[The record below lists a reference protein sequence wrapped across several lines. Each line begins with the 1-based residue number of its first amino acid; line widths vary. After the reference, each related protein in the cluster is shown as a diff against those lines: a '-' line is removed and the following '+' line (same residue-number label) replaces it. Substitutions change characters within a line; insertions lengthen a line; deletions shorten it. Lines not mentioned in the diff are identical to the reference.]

1 MDRIGRSLPRS
12 EGIARAVR
20 VMRDRLRHRP
30 MLSAALVAGA
40 TAGPLAGLHLSPS
53 TAVLVGWC
61 MAAVVYIAVTQ
72 RTLARATP
80 EALRRRAALLEEG
93 KWAVLAACVAAAVA
107 SLGAVVVDLAAARG
121 SPAATGSAAL
131 AAVTLLLSW
140 AFVHVLFAGH
150 YAHEYWLAGGGLI
163 FPGGERPDHAEF
175 LYLAFAVG
183 MTCQVSDVTTAS
195 APMRRLV
202 LLHALVAFGFNAVI
216 LAAAV
221 NLAAGLVG

>member
-1 MDRIGRSLPRS
+1 MM
-12 EGIARAVR
+12 RAQ
-20 VMRDRLRHRP
+20 LRHRP

-40 TAGPLAGLHLSPS
+40 TAGPLAGLRLSPS

-61 MAAVVYIAVTQ
+61 MAAVVYIAVTL

-93 KWAVLAACVAAAVA
+93 EWAVLAACVAAAVA
-107 SLGAVVVDLAAARG
+107 SLGAVVGFAAARG

-131 AAVTLLLSW
+131 AALTLLLSW

-221 NLAAGLVG
+221 NLAAELVR

>member
-1 MDRIGRSLPRS
+1 M
-12 EGIARAVR
+12 RAQ
-20 VMRDRLRHRP
+20 LRQRP
-30 MLSAALVAGA
+30 VLLAALVVGASAGS
-40 TAGPLAGLHLSPS
+40 LAGLHLPSS

-61 MAAVVYIAVTQ
+61 AAATVYIAVSL

-80 EALRRRAALLEEG
+80 EALRRRAELLKEG
-93 KWAVLAACVAAAVA
+93 KWAVLAASVAAAIA

-121 SPAATGSAAL
+121 SPGATGSAAL

-140 AFVHVLFAGH
+140 TFVHVLFASH
-150 YAHEYWLAGGGLI
+150 YAHEYWLAGGGLE
-163 FPGGERPDHAEF
+163 FPGSGRPDHAEF
-175 LYLAFAVG
+175 LYLAFVVG

>member
-1 MDRIGRSLPRS
+1 MRAQLRQRPVLP
-12 EGIARAVR
+12 
-20 VMRDRLRHRP
+20 
-30 MLSAALVAGA
+30 AALVVGV
-40 TAGPLAGLHLSPS
+40 TAGSLAGLHLPSS

-61 MAAVVYIAVTQ
+61 AAATVYIAVSL

-80 EALRRRAALLEEG
+80 EALRRRAELLEEG
-93 KWAVLAACVAAAVA
+93 KWAVLAASVAAAIA

-121 SPAATGSAAL
+121 SPGATGSAAL

-140 AFVHVLFAGH
+140 TFVHVLFASH
-150 YAHEYWLAGGGLI
+150 YAHEYWLAGGGLD
-163 FPGGERPDHAEF
+163 FPGSERPDHAEF
-175 LYLAFAVG
+175 LYLAFVVG